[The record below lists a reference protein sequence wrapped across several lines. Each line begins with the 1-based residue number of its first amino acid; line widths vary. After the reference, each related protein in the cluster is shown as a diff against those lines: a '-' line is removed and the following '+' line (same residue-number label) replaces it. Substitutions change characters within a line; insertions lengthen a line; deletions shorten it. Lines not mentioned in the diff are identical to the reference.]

1 VPELPDVPEL
11 PELPEL
17 PVPAPQPAEP
27 LLPVPAPV
35 PDMPP
40 LPPLLVEVPLSMPLL
55 SSPPPMDLHADKP
68 KASVNKPARST
79 LWCFSFMINSY

>member
-1 VPELPDVPEL
+1 VELPEVPEL

-17 PVPAPQPAEP
+17 PVPPPQPADP

-40 LPPLLVEVPLSMPLL
+40 LPPLLVELPLSILPL
-55 SSPPPMDLHADKP
+55 SPCMDLHADSP
-68 KASVNKPARST
+68 KASASKPVRST
-79 LWCFSFMINSY
+79 LWCFSFMINSF